1 MKYYFL
7 PCLIT
12 ISIIVILLCRYFK
25 QENNEGFINES
36 KKITRSN
43 KITQS
48 NKCCDCQTIDTNSN
62 NIKVL
67 KQSLNKSD
75 ITLKEIQRKMKEM
88 TNTMNKGQR
97 QAAKIKQKSNN
108 TKYSKQKKT

>member
-12 ISIIVILLCRYFK
+12 ISIIIILLCRYFK
-25 QENNEGFINES
+25 QTNNEGFINKS
-36 KKITRSN
+36 NKITRSN
-43 KITQS
+43 KKTPS
-48 NKCCDCQTIDTNSN
+48 NKCDCQTIDTNAN

-67 KQSLNKSD
+67 KHSLNKSD

-108 TKYSKQKKT
+108 TNYDKQKKNK